1 MLANNSL
8 VTALAVALIFSAIT
22 IAYLSKKVDRMQ
34 AKLDK
39 FKDFNEM
46 FAVRETEMIKIF
58 AQQVIDEKFKEANK

>member
-58 AQQVIDEKFKEANK
+58 AQQVIEEKFKEANK